1 MGQGFVYVFFNFN
14 LFLTLC
20 FYRLATRASVDF
32 NGEKTLQQ
40 KKQANYI
47 KHKQGF
53 TVHSYTM
60 NYILWH
66 VFDVIAETVKM
77 HRMNSLKI

>member
-1 MGQGFVYVFFNFN
+1 MFFLTLTYFY
-14 LFLTLC
+14 TLC

-32 NGEKTLQQ
+32 NGKKTLQQ

-60 NYILWH
+60 NILWH